1 MYSFYLH
8 KFSAHQ
14 EALKKEIERLRQVYH
29 QQNIKKM
36 KNNNNSN
43 NSNNNA
49 TPPPQQPP
57 SQPMNTDTIVCMD
70 KDQ

>member
-1 MYSFYLH
+1 MYSFCLH

-43 NSNNNA
+43 NNA

-57 SQPMNTDTIVCMD
+57 SQPMKTDTIVCMD